1 MQYWIINCPNKGLY
15 VEGLKNQNR
24 SHQIAR
30 CVKDPL
36 GNYITDIKYYT
47 IEDNK
52 IKSVDYKGWLTRD
65 VI

>member
-1 MQYWIINCPNKGLY
+1 MNWWIINCPNEGLY
-15 VEGLKNQNR
+15 IQGLKNQDR
-24 SHQIAR
+24 ECKIAR

-47 IEDNK
+47 IKDNK
-52 IKSVDYKGWLTRD
+52 IVSVDYKGWLTRD